1 MKGKL
6 VLLMVG
12 ALAVGC
18 SQSALADCK
27 VENTG
32 AGGLYNGNVWLNY
45 TKHDAPAEKDRLIV
59 TYKVGDG
66 FVDKVR
72 CNKDGGWIEL
82 EMVSPNA
89 PAGVYDAQQTSVPGV
104 GVKLTAEIAKNDF
117 SGTESVVL
125 TNGSFT
131 SRRWEIPASEDTLP
145 RYFAVAKYPLYEFWA
160 IGPKDPKAGSFG
172 GQPILKVRA
181 GGDEG
186 TLTESVVFGFSSDS
200 QTIATCNVL
209 TTSNKLSFT
218 MPEAMTNHLAE
229 DPGEHGGLGRLSS
242 TKVRQGIGRFTCD
255 SDLNVQ
261 FTISDTGNL
270 HPGTNNVLDSVK
282 GDGYTEGLGATF
294 QYNITEDVNPSEEN
308 KVDVIFGQPIYLRNG
323 DIGSV
328 SPRLEFNLYA
338 YYYRFGDMK
347 PGQFQSTAVLNI
359 EIQ

>member
-27 VENTG
+27 VDNPGVIE
-32 AGGLYNGNVWLNY
+32 GLYNGNVWLNY
-45 TKHDAPAEKDRLIV
+45 TKHDAPDPMIV
-59 TYKVGDG
+59 SYRVGDG
-66 FVDKVR
+66 FASRVK

-82 EMVSPNA
+82 EMVSPNG
-89 PAGVYDAQQTSVPGV
+89 PAGVYDAQKTSVPGV
-104 GVKLTAEIAKNDF
+104 GVKLTADIAKNDF

-145 RYFAVAKYPLYEFWA
+145 RYFTVAKYPMYEFWA

-172 GQPILKVRA
+172 GQPILEVRA
-181 GGDEG
+181 GGDG
-186 TLTESVVFGFSSDS
+186 GLLSDSVVFGFSSTS
-200 QTIATCNVL
+200 QTIATCNVPS
-209 TTSNKLSFT
+209 TSELSFT
-218 MPEAMTNHLAE
+218 MRTVMANHLAE
-229 DPGEHGGLGRLSS
+229 DQGEHGGLGRLNS
-242 TKVRQGIGRFTCD
+242 TKVTQAIGPIRCD

-270 HPGTNNVLDSVK
+270 HPGTDNVLDSVK

-294 QYNITEDVNPSEEN
+294 RYKINEDGETSEEN
-308 KVDVIFGQPIYLRNG
+308 KVDVIFGQPMYLRNG
-323 DIGSV
+323 DIDSV
-328 SPRLEFNLYA
+328 SPKLSFYLFA
-338 YYYRFGDMK
+338 YYYRFGDIK

-359 EIQ
+359 KIQ